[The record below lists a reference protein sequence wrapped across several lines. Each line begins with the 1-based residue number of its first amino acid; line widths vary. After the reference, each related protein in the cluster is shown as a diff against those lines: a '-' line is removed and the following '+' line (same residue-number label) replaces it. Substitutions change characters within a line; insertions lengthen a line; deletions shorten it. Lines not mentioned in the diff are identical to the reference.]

1 MVMDFNIQK
10 NKNTV
15 FLNESLPFVQSGDVD
30 WLLLEGSSR
39 SAKTW
44 GILLFLISLALDPQ
58 KVGRNRLTIRAFRQD
73 ATTTAVS
80 IVADFVEI
88 MDNLFSYEDSGKKY
102 LNLGPRQQSL
112 L

>member
-1 MVMDFNIQK
+1 MDFNIQK

-44 GILLFLISLALDPQ
+44 GIE
-58 KVGRNRLTIRAFRQD
+58 KEHTIKKPCGTKYRRAFDVSRGESNIKNKKD
-73 ATTTAVS
+73 A
-80 IVADFVEI
+80 D
-88 MDNLFSYEDSGKKY
+88 
-102 LNLGPRQQSL
+102 
-112 L
+112 